1 MGNKT
6 RRVALGLMALSM
18 RLDAYAIQRGLTMD
32 ASYPKDPDPK
42 NWRTINGSK
51 VHLTEGKIDGGAG
64 GKFSGKEWTGKT
76 KHEFTPKEKETESNS
91 MPNFKNLPEGTQ
103 KKLEDVT
110 VHALSGWNS
119 NGGESSKKAS
129 IEKANKLLQEFCIE
143 QNITPSQK
151 FEINELVKEFKADMI
166 SSNQFKEEVAKYAK
180 CNIGHLAKTK
190 AKPKAAPKPQPTV
203 QKATAVPKTATK
215 KTTTEN
221 PKAAL
226 TPQGVTKPQAQKVE
240 TGAFEQLSS
249 PKQKNNISFLAIY
262 GPLGVGVSGEPEI
275 KGIQKHY
282 GLGDVEVA
290 AIKTVYE
297 ELKNKKIS
305 KKAFKDTVASIIQY
319 GAVGEIPQPKAMK
332 SGVLQTKGLSK
343 TKLTK
348 ATTGVS
354 TPKGT
359 LGLYATEEYKGVID
373 PAFKN
378 FEEQYG
384 SVQTAKYTKP
394 EKKSVLRYTQGSK
407 HLRDYLCYGKIEGW
421 GEYTKEA
428 LQEKVD
434 NISAGL
440 AKMEHP
446 DMWVCRKCTLMD
458 WATKDNPN
466 GVTLDDLKK
475 MKKNGTIFT
484 NAAFLSSTPAEGGT
498 YGDNKIVR
506 HFFVPKKAKGGY
518 IKSVSAYQ
526 NENEFLLDKGTKTRI
541 MKVEK
546 KDGKIVTYEEVVL
559 DED

>member
-1 MGNKT
+1 MANKLKCIT
-6 RRVALGLMALSM
+6 IGLMALSM
-18 RLDAYAIQRGLTMD
+18 RLDAYAMQRGLTMD

-64 GKFSGKEWTGKT
+64 GKFTGKEWTGKT
-76 KHEFTPKEKETESNS
+76 KHEFTPKEKPKQEET
-91 MPNFKNLPEGTQ
+91 
-103 KKLEDVT
+103 
-110 VHALSGWNS
+110 
-119 NGGESSKKAS
+119 KA
-129 IEKANKLLQEFCIE
+129 
-143 QNITPSQK
+143 T
-151 FEINELVKEFKADMI
+151 
-166 SSNQFKEEVAKYAK
+166 
-180 CNIGHLAKTK
+180 

-221 PKAAL
+221 PKSAPK
-226 TPQGVTKPQAQKVE
+226 PQTVTKPQAKKVE

-319 GAVGEIPQPKAMK
+319 GAVGEIPQPNEIK

-343 TKLTK
+343 IKLTK
-348 ATTGVS
+348 ATTGIS

-359 LGLYATEEYKGVID
+359 LGLYAAPNWKGVID
-373 PAFKN
+373 PCFKK
-378 FEEQYG
+378 FEEKYG
-384 SVQTAKYTKP
+384 KQQIAKFTKN
-394 EKKSVLRYTQGSK
+394 EHDAVYRYTQTWT
-407 HLRDYLCYGKIEGW
+407 HLRDYLCYGMTVSPSGI
-421 GEYTKEA
+421 YTKEY
-428 LQEKVD
+428 LQREVD
-434 NISAGL
+434 LISSGL
-440 AKMEHP
+440 SKMEHP
-446 DMWVCRKCTLMD
+446 NMWVKRGGSLKD
-458 WATKDNPN
+458 WATKENFN
-466 GVTLDDLKK
+466 GATFEALQRMQKE
-475 MKKNGTIFT
+475 GTVFT
-484 NAAFLSSTPAEGGT
+484 NASFLSTNPSERVT
-498 YGDNKIVR
+498 YGDKSVVR

-518 IKSVSAYQ
+518 IRDASAH
-526 NENEFLLDKGTKTRI
+526 NEELEFLLDKGTKTRI

-546 KDGKIVTYEEVVL
+546 DKNGNIITYEEVVL
-559 DED
+559 DD

>member
-1 MGNKT
+1 MRNKM
-6 RRVALGLMALSM
+6 RCVALGLMALSM
-18 RLDAYAIQRGLTMD
+18 RLDAYAIHKGMTMD
-32 ASYPKDPDPK
+32 AAHPKDPDPK

-76 KHEFTPKEKETESNS
+76 KHEFTPKEKPKQEE
-91 MPNFKNLPEGTQ
+91 P
-103 KKLEDVT
+103 
-110 VHALSGWNS
+110 
-119 NGGESSKKAS
+119 KA
-129 IEKANKLLQEFCIE
+129 A
-143 QNITPSQK
+143 
-151 FEINELVKEFKADMI
+151 
-166 SSNQFKEEVAKYAK
+166 
-180 CNIGHLAKTK
+180 
-190 AKPKAAPKPQPTV
+190 AKPKTKKPAENPKPAPKPQ
-203 QKATAVPKTATK
+203 AVI
-215 KTTTEN
+215 
-221 PKAAL
+221 
-226 TPQGVTKPQAQKVE
+226 KPQAKKVE

-249 PKQKNNISFLAIY
+249 SKQKNNISFLAIY

-332 SGVLQTKGLSK
+332 SGMLQTKGLSK

-348 ATTGVS
+348 ATTGIS

-359 LGLYATEEYKGVID
+359 LGLYAADGYKGVID

-384 SVQTAKYTKP
+384 SAQTSKYTAA
-394 EKKSVLRYTQGSK
+394 EHKSVNRYTQGSS
-407 HLRDYLCYGKIEGW
+407 HLRDYLCYGKVEGW

-440 AKMEHP
+440 AKMDHP

-466 GVTLDDLKK
+466 GVTFEDLKK
-475 MKKNGTIFT
+475 MKKNGEVFT

-498 YGDNKIVR
+498 YGDNELVR

-518 IKSVSAYQ
+518 IKSVSNYK
-526 NENEFLLDKGTKTRI
+526 NENEFLLDKETKTRI

-546 KDGKIVTYEEVVL
+546 KDGKIITYEEVVL
-559 DED
+559 DDD

>member
-1 MGNKT
+1 MKEDSDVANKLK
-6 RRVALGLMALSM
+6 RIAIGLMALSM
-18 RLDAYAIQRGLTMD
+18 RLDAYAIQRGMTMD
-32 ASYPKDPDPK
+32 AAHPKDPDPK

-180 CNIGHLAKTK
+180 CNVGHPEKAA
-190 AKPKAAPKPQPTV
+190 AKPK
-203 QKATAVPKTATK
+203 TK
-215 KTTTEN
+215 KPAEN
-221 PKAAL
+221 PKSAS
-226 TPQGVTKPQAQKVE
+226 KPQAVIKPQAKKVE
-240 TGAFEQLSS
+240 TGAFEQISS
-249 PKQKNNISFLAIY
+249 SKQKNNISFLATY
-262 GPLGVGVSGEPEI
+262 GALGGDVSAVQEV
-275 KGIQKHY
+275 KSIQKYY
-282 GLGDVEVA
+282 GLGNVEVA
-290 AIKTVYE
+290 AIKNVYE

-305 KKAFKDTVASIIQY
+305 KESFKDTVASIIKY

-332 SGVLQTKGLSK
+332 SGMLQTKGLSK

-348 ATTGVS
+348 ATTGIS

-359 LGLYATEEYKGVID
+359 LGLYAAENESVID

-378 FEEQYG
+378 FEVQYG
-384 SVQTAKYTKP
+384 SAQTSKYTAAEHKF
-394 EKKSVLRYTQGSK
+394 VNRYTQGSK
-407 HLRDYLCYGKIEGW
+407 HLRDYLCYGKVEGW

-440 AKMEHP
+440 AKMDHP

-466 GVTLDDLKK
+466 GVTFEDLKK
-475 MKKNGTIFT
+475 MKKNGEVFT

-498 YGDNKIVR
+498 YGDNELVR
-506 HFFVPKKAKGGY
+506 HFFVPKEAKGGY
-518 IKSVSAYQ
+518 IKSVSNYK

-546 KDGKIVTYEEVVL
+546 KDGKIITYEEVVL
-559 DED
+559 DDE

>member
-1 MGNKT
+1 MKEDSDVRNKM

-18 RLDAYAIQRGLTMD
+18 RLDTYAMQRGMTMD
-32 ASYPKDPDPK
+32 AAHPKDPDPK

-64 GKFSGKEWTGKT
+64 GKFSGKAWTGKT
-76 KHEFTPKEKETESNS
+76 KHEFTPKEK
-91 MPNFKNLPEGTQ
+91 Q
-103 KKLEDVT
+103 KQE
-110 VHALSGWNS
+110 
-119 NGGESSKKAS
+119 EPKA
-129 IEKANKLLQEFCIE
+129 A
-143 QNITPSQK
+143 
-151 FEINELVKEFKADMI
+151 
-166 SSNQFKEEVAKYAK
+166 AKS
-180 CNIGHLAKTK
+180 K
-190 AKPKAAPKPQPTV
+190 AKKTAANPKSAPKPQT
-203 QKATAVPKTATK
+203 
-215 KTTTEN
+215 
-221 PKAAL
+221 
-226 TPQGVTKPQAQKVE
+226 VTKPQAKKVE

-249 PKQKNNISFLAIY
+249 PKQKNNISFLAVY

-319 GAVGEIPQPKAMK
+319 GAVGEIPQPKAIK
-332 SGVLQTKGLSK
+332 PGALQTKGLSK

-348 ATTGVS
+348 ATTGIS

-359 LGLYATEEYKGVID
+359 LGLYAVENKTVID

-384 SVQTAKYTKP
+384 SAQTSKYTAAEHKF
-394 EKKSVLRYTQGSK
+394 VNRYTQGSK
-407 HLRDYLCYGKIEGW
+407 HLRDYLCYGKVEGW

-440 AKMEHP
+440 AKMDHP

-458 WATKDNPN
+458 WATKNNPS
-466 GVTLDDLKK
+466 GVTFEDLKK
-475 MKKNGTIFT
+475 MKKNGEVFT

-498 YGDNKIVR
+498 YGDNELIR

-518 IKSVSAYQ
+518 IKSVSNYEK
-526 NENEFLLDKGTKTRI
+526 ENEFLLDKGTKTRI

-546 KDGKIVTYEEVVL
+546 RDGKIITYEEVVL
-559 DED
+559 DDE